1 MSATNLLNPET
12 ESSMDEMA
20 SVHCT
25 GPFECLK
32 RYFVNVPV
40 STLQDFPVSDFA
52 RVLPDEDKAPL
63 FLFVQLHA
71 TSTEPV
77 NLSTIWNSELRKQRL
92 SLSVHG
98 GCLRLSTRACSV
110 ALKKALPHKYG
121 LDEIWS
127 AIGTE
132 SVLSND
138 VLAIDLSE
146 NNLVDVADLVGI
158 DDMVSK
164 FPNCQHIDLSLN
176 LFRLERDAK
185 DALATLL
192 ENPQL
197 VTVNITMNHFNPY
210 RLLIDIP
217 LASKKLIW
225 IPNAQGE
232 LFRGNW
238 RAVCPAD
245 MLDVVF
251 EVHHRYYSTELLKF
265 KWISAKERD
274 DLTLALR
281 EFEWLRH
288 LVASGDEAGQVMVE
302 ISMFRYRV
310 TTGAASPLVGYL
322 TDSSRKAL
330 KCIYEHS

>member
-1 MSATNLLNPET
+1 MSAKYLLNPET

-92 SLSVHG
+92 PLSVHG
-98 GCLRLSTRACSV
+98 GCLWLSTRACSV
-110 ALKKALPHKYG
+110 ALKKALPHNYG
-121 LDEIWS
+121 LDEIRRE
-127 AIGTE
+127 IGTAR
-132 SVLSND
+132 SND
-138 VLAIDLSE
+138 VLAVDLSE

-158 DDMVSK
+158 DDMVLR

-176 LFRLERDAK
+176 SFRFERDAK

-192 ENPQL
+192 ENPQS

-245 MLDVVF
+245 MIDVVF
-251 EVHHRYYSTELLKF
+251 EVHHRYFSTELLKF

-281 EFEWLRH
+281 EFEWLQH

-322 TDSSRKAL
+322 TDSSRQAL
-330 KCIYEHS
+330 KCIYERS